1 MGRIFGTDGV
11 RGIANTE
18 ISCTLATNVA
28 RAAAMVVAQ
37 VSHRKPVFLIGRDTR
52 LSSPMLEAAITA
64 GLCSVG
70 ADVVLLG
77 VVPTPAVAYLVRE
90 LGADA
95 GIMLSA
101 SHNPFEFN
109 GIKIFNGEG
118 YKLSDELEFAIE
130 EIVLDH
136 VVPYDLKWNAGI
148 GTVSVNYEAVEKY
161 IDHLASTVS
170 VDLTGLKVLVD
181 CSNGSASATAPR
193 LFEKLGAEVT
203 FLSNRPDGI
212 NINENCGS
220 THVENLCQKV
230 KDGGYDA
237 GLAFD
242 GDADRCL
249 AVDELGQIVDGDRM
263 VAIFAKDLKDKGKL
277 PDNKAVVTV
286 MSNIGFFKFAKEQGI
301 VPETTKVGDRY
312 VLENM
317 LRTGNIIGGEQSG
330 HVIFFEHMPTGD
342 GELSGIQLLAIMK
355 EQGKTL
361 SQLASI
367 MEVFPQVMVNVRA
380 DKRMKQEWETDEG
393 VRQTMEKYSK
403 QLGERGRILV
413 RASGTEPLI
422 RVMVEGENQEEIS
435 QIAQNI
441 AQTIK
446 ERLQYH
452 EDCGKLEEF

>member
-18 ISCTLATNVA
+18 LSCTLATNVA

-70 ADVVLLG
+70 ADVVQLG
-77 VVPTPAVAYLVRE
+77 VVPTPAVAYLVKE
-90 LGADA
+90 MGADA

-109 GIKIFNGEG
+109 GIKIFNGQG

-136 VVPYDLKWNAGI
+136 VVPYDLKWNEEI
-148 GTVSVNYEAVEKY
+148 GTVSVDHQAVERY
-161 IDHLASTVS
+161 IDHLASTIQT
-170 VDLTGLKVLVD
+170 DLSGLKVLVD
-181 CSNGSASATAPR
+181 CSNGSAAATAPR
-193 LFEKLGAEVT
+193 LFAKLGAQVT
-203 FLSNRPDGI
+203 FVADQPDGM
-212 NINENCGS
+212 NINQNCGS
-220 THVENLCQKV
+220 THVENLCQLV
-230 KDGGYDA
+230 REGGYDA
-237 GLAFD
+237 ALAFD

-249 AVDELGQIVDGDRM
+249 AVDELGQVVDGDRM
-263 VAIFAKDLKDKGKL
+263 VAIFAKDLKEKGKL
-277 PDNKAVVTV
+277 TGNKAVVTV
-286 MSNIGFFKFAKEQGI
+286 MSNIGFFKFAKENGI

-317 LRTGNIIGGEQSG
+317 LRTGNCIGGEQSG

-355 EQGKTL
+355 EQGKPL
-361 SQLASI
+361 SQLASV

-380 DKRMKQEWETDEG
+380 DKRMKQQWETDEG
-393 VRQTMEKYSK
+393 VRLALEKYSR
-403 QLGERGRILV
+403 QLGDKGRILV

-422 RVMVEGENQEEIS
+422 RVMVEGENQEEID
-435 QIAQNI
+435 QIAQTI